1 MWFIGSIWAFFAI
14 DQRIFMSLQL
24 KGIIPPM
31 VTPLKEN
38 GKLDDKGLQRLI
50 EHLISGGVHGIFLL
64 GSNGEAP
71 SLTYALRKELITK
84 ACNYIDGRVP
94 ILVGITDTSFE
105 GSIDIATYSKEAGA
119 DAVVIAPPYY
129 FPISQDEMIDYLESL
144 VPELPLPFMMY
155 NMPSCTKLQLS
166 LETVQRAKELGAIG
180 IKDSSGDITYLHELL
195 EKFRSSPEFSI
206 IVGTESFLPE
216 TIKHGGHGAVAG
228 GANFFP
234 ELFVELYNASV
245 ADNSDKIIE
254 LHEMVKKLY
263 DTIYSVGK
271 YPSRYA
277 KGTKCALSVMG
288 ICDDHMALPLR
299 KFDSEEREKIK
310 NHIAEFDKINVV

>member
-1 MWFIGSIWAFFAI
+1 MSI
-14 DQRIFMSLQL
+14 QL

-38 GKLDDKGLQRLI
+38 GRLDDKGLQRLI

-71 SLTYALRKELITK
+71 SLTYALRKELITR

-105 GSIDIATYSKEAGA
+105 GSIDIAVYSKEAGA

-144 VPELPLPFMMY
+144 VPKLPLPFLMY

-166 LETVQRAKELGAIG
+166 SETVQRAKELGAIG
-180 IKDSSGDITYLHELL
+180 IKDSSGDMAYLYELL
-195 EKFRSSPEFSI
+195 EKFRNSPEFSI

-245 ADNSDKIIE
+245 VGDSDKIAR
-254 LHEMVKKLY
+254 LHGRVKKLY

-271 YPSRYA
+271 FPSRFV
-277 KGTKCALSVMG
+277 KGTKCTLSVMG
-288 ICDDHMALPLR
+288 ICDDYMALPLR
-299 KFDSEEREKIK
+299 KFDSEERERII
-310 NHIAEFDKINVV
+310 NHIMEFDKINVA